1 MSHPSGCRCPVCHE
15 SQYTESAPSS
25 SVCSSFPSL
34 PFPVLKPFAF
44 RVKGYRNDGMDRHG
58 IWEIVGC
65 DGTGGDQERLKIRR
79 IATARTDC
87 PLDEVWEV
95 LAQSVREDAERVDWA
110 SFLPGQRG
118 I

>member
-1 MSHPSGCRCPVCHE
+1 MNLPIPDEPQTPDDTQTRRSSHCS
-15 SQYTESAPSS
+15 SAP
-25 SVCSSFPSL
+25 L
-34 PFPVLKPFAF
+34 PIPVMKPFAF

-65 DGTGGDQERLKIRR
+65 DGMGGDQERLKIRR

-87 PLDEVWEV
+87 PLDEVWDV
-95 LAQSVREDAERVDWA
+95 SLQSVQEDAERVDWA